1 MSSADAKP
9 RIGKPLS
16 AAFVRTVRE
25 PGKYHDGGG
34 LGLLLRVEPSGS
46 RRWVQ
51 RIVISGRRR
60 EIGLGTPP
68 VITLAAA
75 RDAALENMRI
85 AQAGGDPVALRRNAR
100 AFMTF
105 ATAAEQAIAAKS
117 SEFRS
122 DKHRKQWRST
132 LDTYALP
139 VLGSLPV
146 GQVSTA
152 DVLRVLQPI
161 WTEKT
166 ETASR
171 LRGRIEAI
179 LSWATAAGHR
189 EGENAARWK
198 GNLSEMLPKPQRVAK
213 TVHHPALVSSDAS
226 AWFAAL
232 RDRNGTAA
240 RAVEFL
246 VLTAARSG
254 EVRGMTWA
262 EVDLDAGIWTVP
274 ADRMKARRE
283 HRVALSAPALSLLER
298 MAQAPD
304 ADPADGR
311 CPVFR
316 APRGG
321 VLSDMSLSAVM
332 RRMHEAEVNAGRDG
346 WLDRTSGRPAVPHGL
361 RSTFRDWTAERG
373 YPRDMA
379 EMALAHDVGSAVE
392 RAYRRSDMLERRR
405 AMMTA
410 WAEFLEGQAT
420 GGGVVQLAAV
430 VEN

>member
-1 MSSADAKP
+1 MSSAETKP
-9 RIGKPLS
+9 IVGKPLS

-34 LGLLLRVEPSGS
+34 LGLMLRVEPSGS

-68 VITLAAA
+68 VVTLAAA
-75 RDAALENMRI
+75 REAALENKRI
-85 AQAGGDPVALRRNAR
+85 AQAGDDPIALRRSAR
-100 AFMTF
+100 TFMTF
-105 ATAAEQAIAAKS
+105 AIAAEQAIAAKS
-117 SEFRS
+117 LEFRS
-122 DKHRKQWRST
+122 EKHRKQWRST

-139 VLGSLPV
+139 ILGSIPV
-146 GQVSTA
+146 GQVGTA

-198 GNLSEMLPKPQRVAK
+198 GNLSEMLPKPQRIAK
-213 TVHHPALVSSDAS
+213 TVHHPALASSDVS

-232 RDRNGTAA
+232 RDRDGTAA

-246 VLTAARSG
+246 ALTAARSG
-254 EVRGMTWA
+254 EVRGMTWE
-262 EVDLDAGIWTVP
+262 EVDLKTGVWIVP
-274 ADRMKARRE
+274 AMRMKAGRE
-283 HRVALSAPALSLLER
+283 HRVPLSQAALALLGS
-298 MAQAPD
+298 MAQAPE
-304 ADPADGR
+304 ADPTDSG

-332 RRMHEAEVNAGRDG
+332 RRMQKAETDAGRTG
-346 WLDRTSGRPAVPHGL
+346 WVDRVSGRPAVPHGL
-361 RSTFRDWTAERG
+361 RSTFRDWTAECG

-405 AMMTA
+405 TMMED
-410 WAEFLEGQAT
+410 WAVFL
-420 GGGVVQLAAV
+420 GGRAVAGDVVPFAARGPG
-430 VEN
+430 

>member
-1 MSSADAKP
+1 MSEINTKP
-9 RIGKPLS
+9 RGARPLS

-34 LGLLLRVEPSGS
+34 LGLMLRVESSGS

-68 VITLAAA
+68 VVTLAAA
-75 RDAALENMRI
+75 REAALENKRI
-85 AQAGGDPVALRRNAR
+85 AQAGDDPITRRRDAR
-100 AFMTF
+100 TFMTF
-105 ATAAEQAIAAKS
+105 ATAAEHAIAAKS

-122 DKHRKQWRST
+122 EKHRKQWRST

-146 GQVSTA
+146 GQVGTA

-189 EGENAARWK
+189 DGENAARWK

-213 TVHHPALVSSDAS
+213 TVHHPALASSDAS
-226 AWFAAL
+226 AWYAAL

-240 RAVEFL
+240 RAVEF
-246 VLTAARSG
+246 VALTASRSG

-262 EVDLDAGIWTVP
+262 EVDLEAGVWTVP
-274 ADRMKARRE
+274 AVRMKASRE
-283 HRVALSAPALSLLER
+283 HRVPLSQPALSLLER

-304 ADPADGR
+304 ADPTDSG

-332 RRMHEAEVNAGRDG
+332 RRMQEAEINAGRAG
-346 WLDRTSGRPAVPHGL
+346 WVDRASGRPAVPHGL
-361 RSTFRDWTAERG
+361 RSTFRDWTAECG

-405 AMMTA
+405 AMMA
-410 WAEFLEGQAT
+410 DWADFLDGRTMA
-420 GGGVVQLAAV
+420 GVVLPFLAGG
-430 VEN
+430 ES

>member
-1 MSSADAKP
+1 MSSAIAKP
-9 RIGKPLS
+9 RAGKPLS
-16 AAFVRTVRE
+16 AAFVRTVHE

-34 LGLLLRVEPSGS
+34 LGLILRVEPSGS

-68 VITLAAA
+68 IVTLAAA
-75 RDAALENMRI
+75 REAALANMRTV
-85 AQAGGDPVALRRNAR
+85 QAGDDPIALRRNAH
-100 AFMTF
+100 AFITF
-105 ATAAEQAIAAKS
+105 ATAAEHAIAAKS

-139 VLGSLPV
+139 ILGKLPIDQV
-146 GQVSTA
+146 GTA

-161 WTEKT
+161 WNEKT

-213 TVHHPALVSSDAS
+213 TVHHPALASPDVS
-226 AWFAAL
+226 AWYSAL
-232 RDRNGTAA
+232 RGRDGVAA
-240 RAVEFL
+240 RALEFL
-246 VLTAARSG
+246 TLTAARSG
-254 EVRGMTWA
+254 EVRGMVWG
-262 EVDLDAGIWTVP
+262 EVDLKAGVWTVP
-274 ADRMKARRE
+274 SDRMKASRE
-283 HRVALSAPALSLLER
+283 HRVPLSAPALSVLES
-298 MAQAPD
+298 MAHGGEANPT
-304 ADPADGR
+304 DGG
-311 CPVFR
+311 CPVFP

-321 VLSDMSLSAVM
+321 ALSDMSLSAVM
-332 RRMHEAEVNAGRDG
+332 RRMQQAEIDAGCAG
-346 WLDRTSGRPAVPHGL
+346 WLDRASGRPAVPHGL

-373 YPRDMA
+373 FPRDMA

-410 WAEFLEGQAT
+410 WADFLDGRVAAADVVSFAV
-420 GGGVVQLAAV
+420 GGAS
-430 VEN
+430 

>member
-1 MSSADAKP
+1 MSGASSKSSQ
-9 RIGKPLS
+9 GGPLS
-16 AAFVRTVRE
+16 AAFVRTIHE

-34 LGLLLRVEPSGS
+34 LGLILRVEPSGS
-46 RRWVQ
+46 KRWVQ

-60 EIGLGTPP
+60 EMGLGAPP
-68 VITLAAA
+68 IVTLAAA
-75 RDAALENMRI
+75 REAAMANKRMVHAGDDPI
-85 AQAGGDPVALRRNAR
+85 AHKRKSREI
-100 AFMTF
+100 MTF
-105 ATAAEQAIAAKS
+105 AAAAEQAIAAKS
-117 SEFRS
+117 LEFRS

-139 VLGSLPV
+139 VLGALPV
-146 GQVSTA
+146 GTVGTA

-213 TVHHPALVSSDAS
+213 TVHHPALASSDVS
-226 AWFAAL
+226 AWYAAL
-232 RDRNGTAA
+232 RGRDGVAA
-240 RAVEFL
+240 RALEFL
-246 VLTAARSG
+246 TLTAARSG
-254 EVRGMTWA
+254 EVRGMVWG
-262 EVDLDAGIWTVP
+262 EVDLKAGVWTVP
-274 ADRMKARRE
+274 ADRMKASRE
-283 HRVALSAPALSLLER
+283 HRVPLSVPANSLLER

-304 ADPADGR
+304 AVPTDGG
-311 CPVFR
+311 CPVFP

-321 VLSDMSLSAVM
+321 ALSDMSLSAVM
-332 RRMHEAEVNAGRDG
+332 RRMQEAENSAGHTG
-346 WLDRTSGRPAVPHGL
+346 WVDRASGRPAVPHGL

-410 WAEFLEGQAT
+410 WADFLRGQPADKNASQTSFVEGT
-420 GGGVVQLAAV
+420 
-430 VEN
+430 

>member
-1 MSSADAKP
+1 MPVNRTKP
-9 RIGKPLS
+9 RTGKPLS
-16 AAFVRTVRE
+16 AAFVRTIRE

-34 LGLLLRVEPSGS
+34 LGLMLRVESSGS

-68 VITLAAA
+68 VVTLAAA
-75 RDAALENMRI
+75 REAALANKRI
-85 AQAGGDPVALRRNAR
+85 VLAGDDPVTLKRNAR
-100 AFMTF
+100 AVLTF
-105 ATAAEQAIAAKS
+105 ETAAEHAIAAKS
-117 SEFRS
+117 KEFRS

-132 LDTYALP
+132 LDAYAMP
-139 VLGSLPV
+139 VLGALPV

-189 EGENAARWK
+189 EGEIAARWK
-198 GNLSEMLPKPQRVAK
+198 GNLSEMLPKPRRIAN
-213 TVHHPALVSSDAS
+213 TVHHPAPAISNAS

-232 RDRNGTAA
+232 RERHGMAA

-246 VLTAARSG
+246 ALTAARSG
-254 EVRGMTWA
+254 EVRGMTWSD
-262 EVDLDAGIWTVP
+262 VDFETGLWTVP
-274 ADRMKARRE
+274 AHRMKARRE
-283 HRVALSAPALSLLER
+283 HRVPLSPTAVMILEYVK
-298 MAQAPD
+298 QAPD
-304 ADPADGR
+304 AAPTDRGS
-311 CPVFR
+311 PVFR

-321 VLSDMSLSAVM
+321 SLSDMSLSAVM
-332 RRMHEAEVNAGRDG
+332 RRMQESEITGGRVG
-346 WLDRTSGRPAVPHGL
+346 WLDRASGRPAVPHGL
-361 RSTFRDWTAERG
+361 RSTFRDWAAERG

-405 AMMTA
+405 VMMTT
-410 WAEFLEGQAT
+410 WADFLNGRAVEGD
-420 GGGVVQLAAV
+420 VVPFASGDRV
-430 VEN
+430 